1 MVLIKMVTMMTTT
14 MENRCPIIEKAALT
28 IERQPQLSTEI
39 VILSKTAKM
48 RKNQLRRHT
57 KNMKLQQGPITNQI
71 NILSLGPILETLI
84 EEQEIMKLL
93 LICSIKGNNFILNY
107 AKIFFVYVS
116 THSIHFYLVI
126 NSQTSLHPADTKS
139 ILKGR
144 TTAAVLFLR
153 IEEVEEPQEV
163 EAEET
168 KKHMAAG
175 DSNNTLTIINNSILT
190 TTTITTTELF
200 SQLKTSISD
209 SLFIIS
215 CLHSC

>member
-1 MVLIKMVTMMTTT
+1 
-14 MENRCPIIEKAALT
+14 
-28 IERQPQLSTEI
+28 
-39 VILSKTAKM
+39 
-48 RKNQLRRHT
+48 
-57 KNMKLQQGPITNQI
+57 MKLQQGPITNQI